1 MLFGELGLWIIKRG
15 RGGGKCYLLRGPFS
29 AKKFEEEG
37 HKACKVYGDPAL
49 LLPLVYT
56 PKMQKQYNVGI
67 IPHLHDYNKI
77 RNEYSNERVIYLN
90 NSIEQI
96 IDEICSCEYIIS
108 TSLHGVIVAHAYG
121 VPAIWIKEGY
131 IYTDGIKFNDYFAS
145 VGIPLYDGQDFQI
158 KDFVSKRYSEIP
170 EKIRALMLPHTPMI
184 DIQRR
189 IIHAAPF
196 EIKKSIVDKVK

>member
-1 MLFGELGLWIIKRG
+1 
-15 RGGGKCYLLRGPFS
+15 
-29 AKKFEEEG
+29 
-37 HKACKVYGDPAL
+37 
-49 LLPLVYT
+49 
-56 PKMQKQYNVGI
+56 MQKQYNVGI

-145 VGIPLYDGQDFQI
+145 VGIPLYDGQDFHI
-158 KDFVSKRYSEIP
+158 KDFVLKRYSEIP
-170 EKIRALMLPHTPMI
+170 EKIRALMLPHTPII

-189 IIHAAPF
+189 IIQAAPF
-196 EIKKSIVDKVK
+196 EIKKSILDKVK